1 MLNIRLIFINK
12 CYQLSEKCLIFIL
25 KWVVDVGSMKSVF
38 AVFWVTGGNI
48 KDESLLGCG
57 WGCGFNGCGCGCS

>member
-1 MLNIRLIFINK
+1 M
-12 CYQLSEKCLIFIL
+12 
-25 KWVVDVGSMKSVF
+25 VDVGSMKSVF

-57 WGCGFNGCGCGCS
+57 CGWGCGFNGCGCGCS